1 MSAINVECD
10 QLVPL
15 GTLLKQRLGKRPS
28 PATQWRWRLHGVG
41 GVRLECVLVGG
52 VWYTT
57 AAAFA
62 EFVRV
67 QTANCSPTP
76 MDSDA
81 PAERSDVKK
90 RKLAV
95 AGLL

>member
-1 MSAINVECD
+1 MAMINLECD
-10 QLVPL
+10 ELFPV
-15 GTLLKQRLGKRPS
+15 GTLIKQRLGKRVS

-41 GVRLECVLVGG
+41 GVRLECVRCGG
-52 VWYTT
+52 LWMTT

-62 EFVRV
+62 EFVRA

-76 MDSDA
+76 MNSDA
-81 PAERSDVKK
+81 PVERSESKK
-90 RKLAV
+90 RKLAA